1 MKCNKLFQL
10 GIVLHILNYIDTV
23 GTIWAIYQKGHT
35 INISFI
41 SENKLTHIV
50 IMNSVYILIALVIA
64 LAILFFPGKKKTQ
77 REKEVEKMMNIE
89 KYVEETAEISHDLMN
104 MIVME
109 TNKHVTEKYKKPSY
123 IIETIAAKKFVHPE
137 TKDYFYRCMFMVMT
151 KTDFVAG
158 FSVTVDIR
166 IKPKVEVIG
175 STKQPIDVE
184 LPGDTTPYEVSDVTG
199 KDFFQYELVKKK
211 VVPTLDE
218 LEKAKIKIQ

>member
-1 MKCNKLFQL
+1 
-10 GIVLHILNYIDTV
+10 
-23 GTIWAIYQKGHT
+23 
-35 INISFI
+35 
-41 SENKLTHIV
+41 
-50 IMNSVYILIALVIA
+50 
-64 LAILFFPGKKKTQ
+64 
-77 REKEVEKMMNIE
+77 
-89 KYVEETAEISHDLMN
+89 
-104 MIVME
+104 
-109 TNKHVTEKYKKPSY
+109 
-123 IIETIAAKKFVHPE
+123 
-137 TKDYFYRCMFMVMT
+137 MFMVMT

>member
-1 MKCNKLFQL
+1 MIVGYSVSVYIVECNKLFQL

-35 INISFI
+35 INI
-41 SENKLTHIV
+41 L
-50 IMNSVYILIALVIA
+50 NSVYILIALVIA

-89 KYVEETAEISHDLMN
+89 KYVEETAEIDHDLMN
-104 MIVME
+104 VIVME